1 MNPEVGS
8 IMRYFHNLFPVKVY
22 KKEVPS
28 DFAVPSLY
36 FPIPTAFDSN
46 DTNMTFTKTYSLSVK
61 LFHEDS
67 VIANDR
73 AEMIAD
79 EVRSSK
85 NVIPMV
91 NPEGEL
97 TGDYIRISKIE
108 TRIGDN
114 GVATI
119 IVGWDSN
126 YHYSREEWPALRNLE
141 LYSEVK

>member
-1 MNPEVGS
+1 MK
-8 IMRYFHNLFPVKVY
+8 YFHNLFPVKVY
-22 KKEVPS
+22 EKEVPA

-36 FPIPTAFDSN
+36 FPVSSVFDSN

-79 EVRSSK
+79 EVRSNK

-91 NPEGEL
+91 NPEGGL
-97 TGDYIRISKIE
+97 TGDFIRLSKIE

-119 IVGWDSN
+119 VVGWDSN
-126 YHYSREEWPALRNLE
+126 YHYNREEWPTLRSLE